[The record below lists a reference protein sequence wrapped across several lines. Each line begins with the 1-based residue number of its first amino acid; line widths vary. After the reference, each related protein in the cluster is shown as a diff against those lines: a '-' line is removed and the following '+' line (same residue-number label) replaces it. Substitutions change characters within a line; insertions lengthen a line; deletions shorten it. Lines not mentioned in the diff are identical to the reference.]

1 MSQRKNKKS
10 ALITGITG
18 QDGSYLAEL
27 LLAKNYEVHG
37 LIRRASNFNT
47 QRIDHL
53 IDSDSLKL
61 HFGDLSDHMRLLDL
75 IGSIRPD
82 EIYNLAAQSH
92 VRVSFD
98 EPVYT
103 SDIVGSGVLAL
114 LEAMRIAWPEA
125 RFYQASSSEM
135 FGSAT
140 APQSLETPFEPQS
153 PYATAKL
160 MSHWNAKNYREGY
173 GLFVTS
179 GILFNHESPRRGR
192 TFVTKKIA
200 EGVAKIRSGQMTHLL
215 LGNLQ
220 AKRDWGYAPDY
231 VVGMWRMLQKDI
243 PGDVILA
250 TGKSTKVEDFLAMCF
265 EAADLNWQDHVRFD
279 ERLLRPT
286 EVDHLQGDYSSAS
299 ENLGWRSDIDVSS
312 LAEVMVEFEIENLKK
327 QSPDSPRSSLWLEET
342 QN

>member
-1 MSQRKNKKS
+1 MVTGQNQKR

-27 LLAKNYEVHG
+27 LLAKGYKVHG

-53 IDSDSLKL
+53 MGSDLLEL
-61 HFGDLSDHMRLLDL
+61 HFGDLSDHMRLVDL
-75 IGSIRPD
+75 VGSVRPH

-103 SDIVGSGVLAL
+103 SDVVGSGVLAL
-114 LEAMRIAWPEA
+114 LEAVRIAWPEA
-125 RFYQASSSEM
+125 KFYQASSSEM
-135 FGSAT
+135 FGAAQ
-140 APQSLETPFEPQS
+140 APQSMETPFAPQS

-173 GLFVTS
+173 GLFVAS

-200 EGVAKIRSGQMTHLL
+200 EGVAKIHSGQMPYLY
-215 LGNLQ
+215 LGNLNS
-220 AKRDWGYAPDY
+220 KRDWGYAPDY
-231 VVGMWRMLQKDI
+231 VVGMWRMMQMEKPKD
-243 PGDVILA
+243 VVLA
-250 TGKSTKVEDFLAMCF
+250 TGVSTTVGDFLSMCF
-265 EAADLNWQDHVRFD
+265 GSVG
-279 ERLLRPT
+279 LLMNFAI
-286 EVDHLQGDYSSAS
+286 S
-299 ENLGWRSDIDVSS
+299 
-312 LAEVMVEFEIENLKK
+312 
-327 QSPDSPRSSLWLEET
+327 T
-342 QN
+342 Q